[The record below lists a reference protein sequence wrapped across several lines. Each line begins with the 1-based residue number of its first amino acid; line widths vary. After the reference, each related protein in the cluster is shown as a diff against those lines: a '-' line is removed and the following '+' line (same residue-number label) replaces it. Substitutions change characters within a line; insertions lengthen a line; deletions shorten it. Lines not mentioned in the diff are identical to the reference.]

1 MFVSLPREANAHF
14 FFVFFNHHHHS
25 IVNWISEKFSLSYDI
40 QPSNVKVNTGSL
52 SLLCIYSYPNPLN
65 TQRCMPYEIGSL
77 NFKPI
82 NFNSIILSKE
92 LRLNRLLASTAYSWL
107 YVYSITLFKI
117 TFPFSLISK
126 LQFILLVEGGKR
138 EKKN

>member
-1 MFVSLPREANAHF
+1 
-14 FFVFFNHHHHS
+14 
-25 IVNWISEKFSLSYDI
+25 
-40 QPSNVKVNTGSL
+40 
-52 SLLCIYSYPNPLN
+52 
-65 TQRCMPYEIGSL
+65 MPYEIGSL

-126 LQFILLVEGGKR
+126 LQFILLVEGGKER
-138 EKKN
+138 KKIETSSIPFEFKALFLERGLADIYVTFGINSFFIGKNVMYILHQKN